1 MKRKSNG
8 EDDGE
13 VRHERLVIGQT
24 TLPKGHSIGKET
36 SALRTERFDRSP
48 LFGRLESFMKIAKKN
63 DDTVEK
69 KDPVVILEKVEDSD
83 SNSQDSEKK
92 ETDDV
97 ELDIVLVKAGEKSD
111 PPDDEKEIKAPK
123 KALIETIEE

>member
-8 EDDGE
+8 EDGGE

-48 LFGRLESFMKIAKKN
+48 LFGRLESFMKIAEKN

-83 SNSQDSEKK
+83 SNNSQDSEKK

-111 PPDDEKEIKAPK
+111 PPDEKEIKAPK
-123 KALIETIEE
+123 KALIETIE

>member
-1 MKRKSNG
+1 
-8 EDDGE
+8 
-13 VRHERLVIGQT
+13 
-24 TLPKGHSIGKET
+24 
-36 SALRTERFDRSP
+36 
-48 LFGRLESFMKIAKKN
+48 MKIEKKN